1 MATSDHYTDPKGQYI
16 NIVPTQDA
24 LGPHCD
30 SCGRSVFPRRSGGT
44 EPERWQHAID
54 CPEYQ
59 PHPDTIAGQPGYVP
73 SA

>member
-1 MATSDHYTDPKGQYI
+1 MSASDHYTDTHGAYI

-30 SCGRSVFPRRSGGT
+30 SCGRSVFPRKGGT
-44 EPERWQHAID
+44 EPERWQHTTD
-54 CPEYQ
+54 CPEYL
-59 PHPDTIAGQPGYVP
+59 PHPLSIAGQPGYTP